1 MKKLA
6 VHLHLYYL
14 EQLDE
19 ILRRLKSLD
28 EVEYDLFV
36 TMVKDDESIKN
47 RILEE
52 HPLAKICV
60 VENRGYDV
68 GPFIWF
74 LHKINLDDYEYVLKL
89 HTKHLD
95 LFDYG
100 CFNGVRIDCKTWS
113 KMLHGALV
121 GSKNVFC
128 SNIAM
133 LDENPKIGMVGNMFS
148 LTNEECAS
156 LNDGIKIE
164 MKKMGL
170 PIVSNY
176 FVAGT
181 MFMCRANLLEP
192 FLGYK
197 IEDFDLS
204 SALVKDYSL
213 AHVMERLFGFVVQSQ
228 GYDIVGVKDRDY
240 KLERVMATI
249 TRTLIQKKV
258 TKSGSLTIKICKIPV
273 YSKPVIL
280 PTIDVEREFC
290 VNELKHKRL
299 AIYGAFDK
307 YGRIDKADL
316 YYLRG
321 LRDVCDNIIYVADNG
336 LVQGEAEKL
345 RDIACYVLAKKHGE
359 YDFGSYKRGIMYA
372 KEKGLLEGIDELV
385 ICNDSC
391 FAPVHSFR
399 AMFDTM
405 KESQAHFWGVTENI
419 EISRHIQSFFMVFRR
434 KVFESDVFYKFFEN
448 VVAEKNVNDVILNY
462 EIGLSKTLFENGFK
476 AEAYIKYPN
485 SDEYP
490 FTLVNGLKN
499 LTAVP
504 VWLIKQGS
512 PLIKKK
518 AFEVATAN
526 YESVFRLNKCAIK
539 LNSSLIDVLP
549 SFLNM
554 VLWVIKKRVRVIL
567 RFLFQKKVTKSGKT
581 IVKVCKIPVYSK

>member
-19 ILRRLKSLD
+19 ILEKLCNLEEID
-28 EVEYDLFV
+28 FDLFV
-36 TMVKDDESIKN
+36 TMSKVDEEVKRK
-47 RILEE
+47 ILNKFSN
-52 HPLAKICV
+52 AKVFV
-60 VENRGYDV
+60 VANRGYDI

-74 LHKINLDDYEYVLKL
+74 LHQINLDDYEYVLKV
-89 HTKHLD
+89 HTKHYD
-95 LFDYG
+95 MFDYG
-100 CFNGVRIDCKTWS
+100 CFNGIRIDCKTWA
-113 KMLHGALV
+113 KMLLGALV
-121 GSKNVFC
+121 GSKQVVND
-128 SNIAM
+128 NIKL
-133 LDENPKIGMVGNMFS
+133 LDSNPKIGMIGNKFS
-148 LTNEECAS
+148 LTNEEWTYKS
-156 LNDGIKIE
+156 LLSAIKKE
-164 MKKMGL
+164 ADKLGL

-181 MFMCRANLLEP
+181 MFMCRAHLLKP

-228 GYDIVGVKDRDY
+228 GYEIKGVKDRDY

-273 YSKPVIL
+273 FSKKVIL
-280 PTIDVEREFC
+280 PMIDVEREFDI
-290 VNELKHKRL
+290 NSAKHRRL
-299 AIYGAFDK
+299 AIYAAYDK

-316 YYLRG
+316 YYLRA
-321 LRDVCDNIIYVADNG
+321 LREVCDNVIYVADNG
-336 LVQGEAEKL
+336 LVQGEVEKV

-372 KEKGLLEGIDELV
+372 KEKGLLDGLDELV

-391 FAPVHSFR
+391 FAPVHSFKM
-399 AMFDTM
+399 MFDKM

-485 SDEYP
+485 EGEYP
-490 FTLVNGLKN
+490 LTIAKGCKN
-499 LTAVP
+499 LTLFP
-504 VWLIKQGS
+504 CWLIKQGS

-518 AFEVATAN
+518 
-526 YESVFRLNKCAIK
+526 VFDEKEYACENSLKAKFLCIK
-539 LNSSLIDVLP
+539 NNRSMKNVISSILCGY
-549 SFLNM
+549 
-554 VLWVIKKRVRVIL
+554 IK
-567 RFLFQKKVTKSGKT
+567 RFLFQKKITKSGKT